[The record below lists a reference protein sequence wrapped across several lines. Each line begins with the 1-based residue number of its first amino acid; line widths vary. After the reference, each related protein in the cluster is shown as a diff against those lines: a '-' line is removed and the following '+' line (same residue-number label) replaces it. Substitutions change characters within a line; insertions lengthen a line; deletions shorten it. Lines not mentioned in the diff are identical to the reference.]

1 MITAF
6 IASVIRFGFGCLS
19 RGGVR
24 PSMQTL
30 FWNRAGTFSRTTT
43 VVFLFPFF
51 FFFFFFKCWLPSW
64 HFWDQIFKSC
74 CHASLHCCSMNLV
87 GGRKRRQTLMSFTK
101 RLFSAKANCFN
112 QIRREDSFPSPSVSG
127 EGSVSECMVVIVVCC
142 FPKKSMTSDGDDE
155 DKFSPL
161 VVPRFLMKTVFVRRP
176 GKHVG
181 GRDGW
186 IARSRPIRTESDR
199 PFCYL
204 SSHCSKKKTERQIF
218 FFSPL
223 RLFLSLPKDVT
234 FVKLAAQI
242 FSAVVAPPPRIRKK
256 THEMNGREVCCF

>member
-1 MITAF
+1 MITA
-6 IASVIRFGFGCLS
+6 LS
-19 RGGVR
+19 RRWFGLVLGVY
-24 PSMQTL
+24 PGEG
-30 FWNRAGTFSRTTT
+30 FDRACRRFFEIEPG
-43 VVFLFPFF
+43 LFPGQPLSSFCFLFF

-101 RLFSAKANCFN
+101 RLFSAKAKCFK
-112 QIRREDSFPSPSVSG
+112 QIRRADSFPSPSVSG

-256 THEMNGREVCCF
+256 THEMNGREVGCF